1 MKRSAQK
8 HDVGLLLLSF
18 VLAFILWTFAM
29 AELNPERSPRYD
41 NIRVSLTGEE
51 ELLVAHGLSVIEMD
65 TTELSVTVRGP
76 NDEVTNKN
84 MRQRISVSANVA
96 GLTEAGEYD
105 LTPIVNINRDGI
117 EVMNTTPSVVRVR
130 VDQVTTAS
138 VPVRVDVSGSP
149 KEGFR
154 AGRAYPTMANEVKIE
169 GPQSE
174 LKEVAY
180 AYAIINT
187 EGLDSTKKEDCT
199 ITLCNDA
206 GEPIT
211 GQHVTCRSEQV
222 NVTLPIYKINTIPLT
237 VTFKDGGTITASQAT
252 ATFSPTDQINVI
264 GDQNTIAE
272 MGELNLGEIDL
283 GSVQTDVPITL
294 PITLPEG
301 VRLDEGQPDSIDV
314 TITAS
319 GISTRKLE
327 ITRYAC
333 NDTAE
338 NTPYKVN
345 VLTESVTIELR
356 GNPTAIH
363 QVDEQSFTIGL
374 TCDSVSLGAG
384 KHTVKGVIAATGLPR
399 GVTLVEEDVQV
410 EIEISLA
417 EGETE

>member
-1 MKRSAQK
+1 VKQSAQK
-8 HDVGLLLLSF
+8 HDVGLLLLSL

-29 AELNPERSPRYD
+29 AEMNPERSPRYD
-41 NIRVSLTGEE
+41 DIRVSLTGEE

-105 LTPIVNINRDGI
+105 LTPTVNINRDGI
-117 EVMNTTPSVVRVR
+117 EVINTTPSVVRVR

-138 VPVRVDVSGSP
+138 VPVRVDVSGNP

-154 AGRAYPTMANEVKIE
+154 AGRPYPTMASEVKIE

-187 EGLDSTKKEDCT
+187 EGLESTKKEDCT

-222 NVTLPIYKINTIPLT
+222 NVTLPIYKINTLPLT

-252 ATFSPTDQINVI
+252 ATFSPTDQVNVI

-283 GSVQTDVPITL
+283 GSVQMDVPITL

-301 VRLDEGQPDSIDV
+301 VRLDDGQPDSIDV

-327 ITRYAC
+327 ITRYAY

-338 NTPYKVN
+338 ETPYQVKA
-345 VLTESVTIELR
+345 LTNSVTIELR
-356 GNPTAIH
+356 GNQNALY
-363 QVDEQSFTIGL
+363 QVNEQSFTIGL
-374 TCDSVSLGAG
+374 TYDSVSLGAG
-384 KHTVKGVIAATGLPR
+384 KHTVKGVVAATGLPR
-399 GVTLVEEDVQV
+399 GVTLVEEDAQI